1 MALPGGH
8 RFAVSMSELYPFG
21 CYAMDVAQA
30 EDYDERT
37 SRRTPSK
44 DKASGE
50 LVWTVTVI
58 DRDPEAREKQVKV
71 KVSGPFMPVLPGEI
85 APGSGLHPVDFIGLT
100 VTPYVPEVAPGR
112 RARIAWSYRATG
124 MVAQGKA
131 PTGSATS
138 TGRSGGPASHAAP
151 GQVSPAGD
159 GKAA

>member
-21 CYAMDVAQA
+21 CYAMDVQQA

-37 SRRTPSK
+37 SRRTPTK

-50 LVWTVTVI
+50 LVWTVIVI

-71 KVSGPFMPVLPGEI
+71 KVTGSFSPVLPGEV
-85 APGSGLHPVDFIGLT
+85 APGTGLHAVEFVGLT

-112 RARIAWSYRATG
+112 RARLALSFRATE

-131 PTGSATS
+131 LTGSATQ

-151 GQVSPAGD
+151 VPAAGE

>member
-1 MALPGGH
+1 MAMPPGY
-8 RFAVSMSELYPFG
+8 RIAVPMSDVFAHG
-21 CYAMDVAQA
+21 CLAISVVQA

-37 SRRTPSK
+37 SRRTPAK
-44 DKASGE
+44 DKATGE

-100 VTPYVPEVAPGR
+100 ATPWVPDVAEGR
-112 RARIAWSYRATG
+112 RARLAWSFRATG

-131 PTGSATS
+131 PTGSDTS
-138 TGRSGGPASHAAP
+138 TGRSGGQASTAPVPAAS
-151 GQVSPAGD
+151 GD